1 MPNLIKKVMANVA
14 QALTAT
20 EKQQARDNIGIPKYV
35 KLASYDTSIASP
47 ADAARITDV
56 GDFHILYYHDNGG
69 NLRLLAENMDM
80 GDSHSIIV
88 SCDKYINEY
97 ANIAFASRADL
108 SAVEFTNGGSGN
120 GKHQD
125 LRFII
130 DGVNFGELSIQWI
143 QSATPGA
150 SQLWYKG

>member
-1 MPNLIKKVMANVA
+1 MPNFIKKVLANVA
-14 QALTAT
+14 QVLTDV
-20 EKQQARDNIGIPKYV
+20 EKQRARDNIGIPKYV
-35 KLASYDTSIASP
+35 KLESYDPSISSTD
-47 ADAARITDV
+47 DAARITDV
-56 GDFHILYYHDNGG
+56 GGFHILYYHDNGG
-69 NLRLLAENMDM
+69 NLRLLAENTDM

-108 SAVEFTNGGSGN
+108 SAVEFTTGATGN
-120 GKHQD
+120 GRHQD

-130 DGVNFGELSIQWI
+130 DGVNFGELSIQWY

-150 SQLWYKG
+150 SQLWYKA

>member
-1 MPNLIKKVMANVA
+1 MPNLIKKVLANVA

-20 EKQQARDNIGIPKYV
+20 EKQQARDNIGIPKYT
-35 KLASYDTSIASP
+35 KLASYDTTITDP

-56 GDFHILYYHDNGG
+56 GDFHILYYHDSGG
-69 NLRLLAENMDM
+69 SLRLLAENMDM

-88 SCDKYINEY
+88 SCGESINAY

-108 SAVEFTNGGSGN
+108 SVINFSGSNGR
-120 GKHQD
+120 HQD
-125 LRFII
+125 LRLII
-130 DGVNFGELSIQWI
+130 DGVDFGELSIQWI

-150 SQLWYKG
+150 SQLWYKQ

>member
-1 MPNLIKKVMANVA
+1 MPNLIKKVLANVA

-35 KLASYDTSIASP
+35 KLESYDPSISSTD
-47 ADAARITDV
+47 DAARITDV

-80 GDSHSIIV
+80 SDSHSITV
-88 SCDKYINEY
+88 SCGERINAY
-97 ANIAFASRADL
+97 GFISFGSRADL
-108 SAVEFTNGGSGN
+108 SAVNFSGSYGR
-120 GKHQD
+120 HQD
-125 LRFII
+125 LRIII

>member
-1 MPNLIKKVMANVA
+1 MPNLIKKVLANVA

-35 KLASYDTSIASP
+35 KLDSYDTSITNID
-47 ADAARITDV
+47 DAGRITVV
-56 GDFHILYYHDNGG
+56 GDFNILYYHDNGG
-69 NLRLLAENMDM
+69 DLRLAVENMDM
-80 GDSHSIIV
+80 GDPHSITV
-88 SCDKYINEY
+88 SSDSSIETH
-97 ANIAFASRADL
+97 ASVSFGTRQAL
-108 SAVEFTNGGSGN
+108 SVSFSNGTGM
-120 GKHQD
+120 HQD
-125 LRFII
+125 LRIII

>member
-1 MPNLIKKVMANVA
+1 MPNIIKKVLANVA

-35 KLASYDTSIASP
+35 KLESYDTTITDP
-47 ADAARITDV
+47 ADAASITSV
-56 GDFHILYYHDNGG
+56 GAFHILYYHDNGG

-80 GDSHSIIV
+80 GDSHSLVV
-88 SCDKYINEY
+88 SCGNSIDSY
-97 ANIAFASRADL
+97 ANVAFGSRADL
-108 SAVEFTNGGSGN
+108 SAVNFSSSYGR
-120 GKHQD
+120 HQD
-125 LRFII
+125 LRIII
-130 DGVNFGELSIQWI
+130 DGTNFGELSIQWI

>member
-1 MPNLIKKVMANVA
+1 MPNLIKKVLANVA
-14 QALTAT
+14 QSLTTAD
-20 EKQQARDNIGIPKYV
+20 KQQARDNIGIPKYV
-35 KLASYDTSIASP
+35 KLASYDTTISGP

-69 NLRLLAENMDM
+69 NLRLLAENRDL
-80 GDSHSIIV
+80 GDSHSITV
-88 SCDKYINEY
+88 SCDESVNDYGTIS
-97 ANIAFASRADL
+97 FGSRADL
-108 SAVEFTNGGSGN
+108 SAVAFSGSNGR
-120 GKHQD
+120 HQD

-150 SQLWYKG
+150 SQLWYKA

>member
-1 MPNLIKKVMANVA
+1 MPNLIKKVLANVA

-35 KLASYDTSIASP
+35 KLKSYDPSISTTE
-47 ADAARITDV
+47 DAARITDV

-69 NLRLLAENMDM
+69 TLRLLAENMDM

-88 SCDKYINEY
+88 SCDHYINEY
-97 ANIAFASRADL
+97 ANISFASRADL
-108 SAVEFTNGGSGN
+108 SAVEFTTGATGN
-120 GKHQD
+120 GRHQD

-150 SQLWYKG
+150 SQLWYKV

>member
-1 MPNLIKKVMANVA
+1 MPNLIKKVLANVA

-35 KLASYDTSIASP
+35 KLASYDTSISAP
-47 ADAARITDV
+47 EDAARITDV

-80 GDSHSIIV
+80 GDSHSIVV
-88 SCDKYINEY
+88 SCDDSIGTYT
-97 ANIAFASRADL
+97 NISFASRADL
-108 SAVEFTNGGSGN
+108 SSIDFSSSNGR
-120 GKHQD
+120 HQD

-130 DGVNFGELSIQWI
+130 DGVNFGELSIMWYQNP
-143 QSATPGA
+143 TPGA
-150 SQLWYKG
+150 SQLWYKV